1 MLYTIVDKNN
11 RFVKTA
17 AGEDETAI
25 LDEVAEEMHLERGMF
40 RAIPIPQE
48 LLKQAAAEGIKLCCQ
63 ERMDDGQCE
72 ADGCEFCPLN
82 DALGIL
88 DEQ

>member
-25 LDEVAEEMHLERGMF
+25 LDAATEEAHVEKGMF
-40 RAIPIPQE
+40 RAIPMSQE
-48 LLKQAAAEGIKLCCQ
+48 LLKQAAVEGIKLCCKG
-63 ERMDDGQCE
+63 RMNDGQCE
-72 ADGCEFCPLN
+72 ADDCEFCPLN